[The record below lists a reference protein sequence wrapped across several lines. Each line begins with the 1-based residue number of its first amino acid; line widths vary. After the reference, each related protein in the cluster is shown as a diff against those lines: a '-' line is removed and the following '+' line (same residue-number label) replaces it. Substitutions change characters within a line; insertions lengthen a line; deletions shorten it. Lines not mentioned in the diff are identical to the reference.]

1 MALNKEGFLKA
12 AKKVFATEQVEVG
25 EDVVIVSEL
34 DATDYIK
41 IFTENSE
48 NGKVNMKTFTPA
60 LIAYSLVDEEGNR
73 LFDNIEE
80 LTNARIPQSIFT
92 KIGEV
97 AKKLN
102 GMTGE
107 EKNASEP
114 TQDGSTAGE
123 SQLLLDIDTPTT

>member
-1 MALNKEGFLKA
+1 MALSKEGFLNAVKQ
-12 AKKVFATEQVEVG
+12 KFATEEVPVG
-25 EDVVIVSEL
+25 NDTVIVSEL

-41 IFTENSE
+41 IFTEHSE
-48 NGKVNMKTFTPA
+48 NGKVNMKTFTPT
-60 LIAYSLVDEEGNR
+60 LIAYSLVDEAGNR

-80 LTNARIPQSIFT
+80 LSNARVPQSIFT
-92 KIGEV
+92 LIGEV

-114 TQDGSTAGE
+114 ILGGSTDGE
-123 SQLLLDIDTPTT
+123 SQSPLDLDTPTT